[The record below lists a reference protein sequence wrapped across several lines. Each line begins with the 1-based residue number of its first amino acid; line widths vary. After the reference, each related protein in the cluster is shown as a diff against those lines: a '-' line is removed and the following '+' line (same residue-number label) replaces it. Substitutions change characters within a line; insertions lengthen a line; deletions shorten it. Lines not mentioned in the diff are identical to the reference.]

1 MLTNLF
7 LKDKIEVNCITSQP
21 EQNKSKWRESR
32 LNQKIISC
40 WRYAPTSIQNKR
52 NNEQID
58 I

>member
-40 WRYAPTSIQNKR
+40 
-52 NNEQID
+52 
-58 I
+58 